1 MGDGRTRETEA
12 EGPGEHTNPVT
23 VESFGTHNRDG
34 IVRLEVAEEHLPYVA
49 PAAEM
54 LEGEDGAIS
63 AHAIRTGG
71 EIVGFF
77 RLDIDRERVS
87 VYAGD
92 GGKCGLRGYLIGRG
106 HQGKG
111 YGLSAIPAIRD
122 LMRRQHPDV
131 AELVLTINCRNRA
144 AISAY
149 LKAGFRDTGGIH
161 LRGGSGPK
169 HVLRSPL
176 R

>member
-1 MGDGRTRETEA
+1 MA
-12 EGPGEHTNPVT
+12 EGPGGRTNPVT
-23 VESFGTHNRDG
+23 VESVGAHNHDG
-34 IVRLEVAEEHLPYVA
+34 VVRLEVAEEHLPYLA
-49 PAAEM
+49 PVAEM
-54 LEGEDGAIS
+54 LEGEDGAIA
-63 AHAIRTGG
+63 AHAIRVGG

-77 RLDIDRERVS
+77 RLDFDRERVS

-111 YGLSAIPAIRD
+111 YGLAAIPAVRD

-131 AELVLTINCRNRA
+131 AELMLTVNCRNRA
-144 AISAY
+144 AISTY
-149 LKAGFRDTGGIH
+149 LKAGFRDTGEIYP
-161 LRGGSGPK
+161 GGSSGPQ
-169 HVLRSPL
+169 HVFCLPL